1 MQMYKF
7 YSEIAN
13 LPPAFFALFL
23 ASFLNCNI
31 LGGVFNIFKN
41 PHILWLEICN
51 ISAQPKI
58 I

>member
-13 LPPAFFALFL
+13 LPPAFFALFWRL
-23 ASFLNCNI
+23 FPNATFW
-31 LGGVFNIFKN
+31 GGVFNIFKN

-51 ISAQPKI
+51 ISA
-58 I
+58 